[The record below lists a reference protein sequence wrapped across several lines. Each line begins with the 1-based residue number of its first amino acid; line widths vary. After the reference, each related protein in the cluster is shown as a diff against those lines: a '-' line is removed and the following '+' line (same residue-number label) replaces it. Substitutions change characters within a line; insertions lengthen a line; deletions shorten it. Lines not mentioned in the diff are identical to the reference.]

1 MPAMP
6 DRVDLYRN
14 TYGNFGDQILTE
26 IRHEVFGID
35 LGQNSWTT
43 AEEYDRFCDWLVPLP
58 RADSHVLEVACGSG
72 GPALRLSNRCGC
84 RVTGIDVNEEAI
96 TTAKQTASTRGGDMQ
111 FVLADMN
118 KPLPFEEE
126 AFTGILCNDS
136 MNHFAD
142 RLAVLREWHR
152 VLTPKG
158 RCVFTDPV
166 VITGPVSNAELSARS
181 NIGFFLFVPLD
192 VTERFINEA
201 GFAIVAREDA
211 TQNIEVTSGRWH
223 TARQQRRVD
232 LLTIEGEDRF
242 EGLQKFF
249 HAVHTLT
256 SERRLSRFVYFIE
269 KS

>member
-1 MPAMP
+1 MS

-26 IRHEVFGID
+26 IRQEVFGVD

-43 AEEYDRFCDWLVPLP
+43 AEEYDRFCDWLAPLSGP
-58 RADSHVLEVACGSG
+58 DSHVLEVACGSG

-96 TTAKQTASTRGGDMQ
+96 TTAKQTASARAGDVQ

-126 AFTGILCNDS
+126 TFAGILCNDS

-152 VLTPKG
+152 VLKPKG

-192 VTERFINEA
+192 MTERFIREA
-201 GFAIVAREDA
+201 GFIIIACEDA
-211 TQNIEVTSGRWH
+211 TENIAMTSGRWH
-223 TARQQRRVD
+223 AARLQRRD
-232 LLTIEGEDRF
+232 NLLRIEGEERY
-242 EGLQKFF
+242 EGLQQFF